1 MGRLNIDDLK
11 EGLYVRCIV
20 SSKYVLFRGKIST
33 RIYKLISNLNPLNNK
48 LWRGEEYAKINPTA
62 TAPYRFLDISA
73 IDFSEEVNGF
83 ERHLY
88 LYKARI
94 NEIFKLEISRVISN
108 PLKTLKIK
116 KLIKKRK

>member
-1 MGRLNIDDLK
+1 MGRLSLDDLR

-20 SSKYVLFRGKIST
+20 SRQNMSFLKKFST
-33 RIYKLISNLNPLNNK
+33 YTYKLISKLNPLNNK
-48 LWRGEEYAKINPTA
+48 LWSGEEYAKINNTA
-62 TAPYRFLDISA
+62 DRFLSISA
-73 IDFSEEVNGF
+73 MDLSEEVNGF
-83 ERHLY
+83 EQH

-108 PLKTLKIK
+108 RLKIK

>member
-20 SSKYVLFRGKIST
+20 SRQNMSFLKNSIT
-33 RIYKLISNLNPLNNK
+33 YKLISKLNPLNNK
-48 LWRGEEYAKINPTA
+48 LWSGEKYAKINPTA
-62 TAPYRFLDISA
+62 TAPNRFLAISA
-73 IDFSEEVNGF
+73 MDLSEEVNGF
-83 ERHLY
+83 EQH

-108 PLKTLKIK
+108 RLKIK